1 MVEDEKQPDD
11 YNSKKHYSHGETS
24 ATTFYKSYFTVI
36 VNNLPRR
43 VNNFQLHRLFG
54 QHGKVSQ
61 AKVRCKKKTNISRGF
76 GRVTMEMAEEHANAL
91 ATLHRLVSAYIL
103 WLN

>member
-1 MVEDEKQPDD
+1 MVEEEKPTDD
-11 YNSKKHYSHGETS
+11 HNSKKHYSHGETS
-24 ATTFYKSYFTVI
+24 AKTIQVYFTVI

-43 VNNFQLHRLFG
+43 VNNSQLRRFFG

-61 AKVRCKKKTNISRGF
+61 AKVRCKKKTNISKGF
-76 GRVTMEMAEEHANAL
+76 GHVTIEMVEEHANAL
-91 ATLHRLVSAYIL
+91 ATLDGLVSAYIL

>member
-1 MVEDEKQPDD
+1 MVEVDKPTDD

-43 VNNFQLHRLFG
+43 VNNFQLHRFFG

-61 AKVRCKKKTNISRGF
+61 AKVRCQKKTNISKGF
-76 GRVTMEMAEEHANAL
+76 GHVTMEMVEEHANAL
-91 ATLHRLVSAYIL
+91 ATLDGLVSAYIL